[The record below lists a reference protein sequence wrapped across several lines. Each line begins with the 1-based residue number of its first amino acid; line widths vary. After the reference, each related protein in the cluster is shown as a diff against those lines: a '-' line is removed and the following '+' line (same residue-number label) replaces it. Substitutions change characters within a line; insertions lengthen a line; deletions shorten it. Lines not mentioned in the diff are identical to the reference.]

1 MSAIWTTER
10 RLFHMKFWG
19 SVLLDEM
26 NNSMMT
32 DLDFNGLIRRSVVGK
47 PNPKNLIKCVFPW
60 KKL

>member
-1 MSAIWTTER
+1 MPVVWMAEHRS
-10 RLFHMKFWG
+10 FHMKFWG

-26 NNSMMT
+26 NNSTMA

-47 PNPKNLIKCVFPW
+47 PNPKNLTKCVFPW